1 VVKPRAEKE
10 IVMNIAEM
18 RMLGRKINE
27 ANLAKAQVEFAPVS
41 VSSNVVAAPVVKAE
55 DLGWG
60 KYVVAPETKVE
71 VKPVAESAREAASSS
86 YVIIDEVPAGPKAKK
101 EKKAKKGIKS
111 IIGGFIHKKDELLDS
126 EVITAPVDQ
135 EIETPQLTREE
146 LIQSVGADVVPEVPV
161 PEPMVS
167 KKSKGL
173 RAGGK
178 KTSAADLGLDLSEVL
193 N

>member
-1 VVKPRAEKE
+1 
-10 IVMNIAEM
+10 MNIAEM